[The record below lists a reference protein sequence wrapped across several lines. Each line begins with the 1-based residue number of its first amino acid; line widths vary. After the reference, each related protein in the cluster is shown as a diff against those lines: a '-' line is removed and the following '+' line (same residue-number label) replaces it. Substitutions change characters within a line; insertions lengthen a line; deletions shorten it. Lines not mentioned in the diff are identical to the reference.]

1 MGEAVLLALPRGDK
15 PLPEGQRIVPAG
27 DVLLL
32 SLTRRPFPRL
42 AERKGLTNP
51 VGVFLSGYVFRE
63 GQPENVLFF
72 DLSLEPRS
80 GAYGRALDTERH
92 RTLIDSV
99 SRMRAASEKCSW
111 TELSSL
117 FLARGSARLDIQA
130 CRDALM
136 KRLTPKKNGRIV
148 DIHEEDGEILI
159 GIGQEGEQIDE
170 VLVIPVELRQN
181 LRPWVV
187 PGNRVNAPVVRH
199 LSDSDVVKMCRLL
212 YEEGD
217 YIRLRYLS
225 KNGTLPPIAAL
236 DVSLFEAPRIVSPES
251 LEVLS
256 LWNLSPRFQ
265 AFLG

>member
-1 MGEAVLLALPRGDK
+1 MGEAVLLALPRGK

-51 VGVFLSGYVFRE
+51 TALILSGYVFRE

-80 GAYGRALDTERH
+80 GAYGRALDLERH

-99 SRMRAASEKCSW
+99 RSMRAAVEKCSW

-136 KRLTPKKNGRIV
+136 KRFTPKKNGRIV

-170 VLVIPVELRQN
+170 VLVIPVERQN
-181 LRPWVV
+181 LRPWVI
-187 PGNRVNAPVVRH
+187 PGNRVNAPVVRR

-251 LEVLS
+251 LKVLG
-256 LWNLSPRFQ
+256 LWDLSPRFQ
-265 AFLG
+265 AILG